1 MINTTKGTAMNT
13 TQINYFTKLSQI
25 EEIIGERTVFHG
37 SCVVNCPN
45 YEIKDGWLTLVGRAQ
60 RTHSGRF
67 QIINGALWYARANKK
82 KFFQLTAIDEASIG
96 TYLESLLVSKVGA

>member
-25 EEIIGERTVFHG
+25 EEIIGQRTVFHG

-45 YEIKDGWLTLVGRAQ
+45 YEMKDGNLTLAGRVQ

-67 QIINGALWYARANKK
+67 QIINGTIWYAKANKK
-82 KFFQLTAIDEASIG
+82 KFFQLAATDEASIG
-96 TYLESLLVSKVGA
+96 TYLEAVIVSKVGA